1 MMKKL
6 ILILTVMIAACN
18 PAAEKTTE
26 AQEGAGF
33 FLPIEGEKF
42 VVASDAVTE
51 MWQNYIKAHNDR
63 DLEAIMAMDSDSI
76 VVEADDGRVIR
87 GKEMHKAALADWFAA
102 EDPKWQIFWAM
113 PYKAVTGGEEW
124 IVAGHQVKTTV
135 DGKEKVQLTMIDGEI
150 KDGKITQFYVYS
162 KRVPEPPKTDSE
174 SAE

>member
-1 MMKKL
+1 MKKIL
-6 ILILTVMIAACN
+6 LILTVMIAACN
-18 PAAEKTTE
+18 PAVEKEMTNG
-26 AQEGAGF
+26 QEGAGF

-42 VVASDAVTE
+42 VVATDSVTE
-51 MWQNYIKAHNDR
+51 IWKNYINAHNDR

-76 VVEADDGRVIR
+76 VVEADDGRVIK

-102 EDPKWQIFWAM
+102 EDPTWQIYWAM
-113 PYKAVTGGEEW
+113 PYKAVNGGEEW

-135 DGKEKVQLTMIDGEI
+135 DGKKKVQLQMIDGEI

-162 KRVPEPPKTDSE
+162 KDIPEPPKTDSD